1 MPLKPFLRYLWG
13 ENPRLFIF
21 KSINLSQESAEIPR
35 NLSEENPV
43 KMSTEIGD
51 FLENF
56 PGKILNWEI
65 SGTVAGRNWRFS
77 CDYFPEISGN
87 PFRGISCNPFR
98 GISRTPFWGI
108 SRNPFRG
115 ISRIKFRE
123 IYCNPFWGILITL
136 SEEFLETNSG
146 EQQEK
151 MSTKFGNI
159 LGNFIRKVATP
170 TFWKYIQLIKSDCF
184 SYFWSYWSCRFL
196 CFVF

>member
-35 NLSEENPV
+35 NLSQENPV

-87 PFRGISCNPFR
+87 PFRGIS
-98 GISRTPFWGI
+98 
-108 SRNPFRG
+108 
-115 ISRIKFRE
+115 RIKFRE

-136 SEEFLETNSG
+136 SEEFLVTNSG
-146 EQQEK
+146 EQLEK

-159 LGNFIRKVATP
+159 LGNFLRKVATP